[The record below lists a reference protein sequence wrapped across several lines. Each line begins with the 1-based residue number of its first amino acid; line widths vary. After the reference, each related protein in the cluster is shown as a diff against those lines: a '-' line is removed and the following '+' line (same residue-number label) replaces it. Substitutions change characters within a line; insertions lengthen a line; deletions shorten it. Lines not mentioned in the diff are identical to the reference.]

1 VQLIHLGTHR
11 TQLKL
16 KKWMDLKVG
25 DIVLLKKNDEIPAD
39 LIILATSDENGE
51 AYI

>member
-1 VQLIHLGTHR
+1 
-11 TQLKL
+11 
-16 KKWMDLKVG
+16 MDLKVG